1 MGHIERKM
9 NVRLKLANK
18 EQKMCSNK
26 TSEESS
32 DQERREEEVEAEDK
46 VPDAESDDDTTTTE
60 ASGNINVEANVDQD
74 KNESTPEFKD
84 EVSESIPEKK
94 EGKQTCQISPDKHT
108 DADEHTEHSESRDH
122 AEHSESKDAD
132 DKLIK
137 TAKKSVSSELSKS
150 QENKREQIKDQGD
163 SLNSSDE
170 SDNEKSNISSKLD
183 AEALS
188 ASLSSSKCILK
199 RNRDDLDSGDD
210 SGGEKEEPDS
220 KKSHVG
226 EVTPKLVSKLKSS
239 ELLASM
245 SSSKSL
251 LKRGIEKVDTANKDE
266 KTDAPESKKSN
277 LAQTPKPEESHE
289 KFQELSKVTPRK
301 EIETPEK
308 TKPLKQNPVLP
319 KVLKF
324 PESPCQIAQEK
335 GNLLMGPS
343 VKEPEKPKHE
353 EPSKEEVRQKIGAK
367 DLAGQRQLE
376 RKRLNKMLAI
386 FDDQKIVK
394 KFVTCGKAS
403 DHHFVLI

>member
-60 ASGNINVEANVDQD
+60 ASRNINVEANVDQD

-84 EVSESIPEKK
+84 EVSE
-94 EGKQTCQISPDKHT
+94 T
-108 DADEHTEHSESRDH
+108 
-122 AEHSESKDAD
+122 KDAD

-150 QENKREQIKDQGD
+150 QENKREQNKVLGD
-163 SLNSSDE
+163 SPNSCDE
-170 SDNEKSNISSKLD
+170 SDHEKSNISSKLD

-199 RNRDDLDSGDD
+199 RNRDDLDSDDD

-308 TKPLKQNPVLP
+308 SNPLKQNPVLP

>member
-1 MGHIERKM
+1 MGHNVSSHIERKM

-32 DQERREEEVEAEDK
+32 DQERREDEVEAEDK

-74 KNESTPEFKD
+74 KNDSTTEFKD

-108 DADEHTEHSESRDH
+108 DADEHKEHSESKDH

-137 TAKKSVSSELSKS
+137 TNKKSVSSELSKS
-150 QENKREQIKDQGD
+150 QENKREQNKDQGD
-163 SLNSSDE
+163 SPNSCDE
-170 SDNEKSNISSKLD
+170 SDHEKSNISSKLD

-199 RNRDDLDSGDD
+199 RNRDDLDSDDD

-301 EIETPEK
+301 EIEAPEK
-308 TKPLKQNPVLP
+308 TNPLKENPVLP

-335 GNLLMGPS
+335 GNLLLSQS
-343 VKEPEKPKHE
+343 VK
-353 EPSKEEVRQKIGAK
+353 
-367 DLAGQRQLE
+367 
-376 RKRLNKMLAI
+376 
-386 FDDQKIVK
+386 
-394 KFVTCGKAS
+394 
-403 DHHFVLI
+403 